1 MFIVGLFA
9 IAIAVL
15 IVSYNTAVSCFICGF
30 LLTYGFVLCAVDYYS
45 LYKKL
50 HDIEDKIKNME
61 GSKNDLR

>member
-1 MFIVGLFA
+1 MFIAGLYYIVMGILVLQSNAVPGFIIGSLMHTLGFA
-9 IAIAVL
+9 
-15 IVSYNTAVSCFICGF
+15 
-30 LLTYGFVLCAVDYYS
+30 LCSIDYYS